1 MIAFTLAQLAAFAPC
16 EVLAGNAVKLP
27 VEQVTITHVSTSSQ
41 EIGENCLFIP
51 LKGERFD
58 AHKFIAD
65 ALSRGAVACA
75 THLSE
80 EEILALLSPEEQE
93 RYHKWREQ
101 AYLLKCTDTLRL
113 LGRCGELV
121 RNQSPA
127 LIGAITGSCG
137 KTSAKEMTAAILSH
151 CGSTLYT
158 AGNFNNDVGVPLTL
172 LRLDEKQPFAI
183 IEQGASHLQD
193 IARTAEFVAADYAL
207 ITNVGEAHILGF
219 GSREG
224 VYKGKS
230 EILDHLFTLHPVD
243 KSEQSPTAALKR
255 EVGFGIVPADSLW
268 WPRWQEDYAEAV
280 QHGKLLSFGESEQ
293 ATMQVSHIVEQGE
306 KLSFHLHCHD
316 ERFPLD
322 GDFCLQMLG
331 RHNALNAAGAALL
344 SLVMGANAE
353 AVQLGLN
360 SSQLISGRLTPEHY
374 GQLTVIDDAYNA
386 SFNAVL
392 AAVDTLSK
400 QQGVRILV
408 LGDMGELGDA
418 EIELHEQ
425 VGAYAAGKIDWLVCI
440 GPLSQYCVEAMGH
453 KACHFLKHED
463 LLAVLEAHVS
473 ECLDAGKEVCCLVK
487 GSHAM
492 HMEKVVS
499 ALQELG
505 KKRLASE
512 AASK

>member
-16 EVLAGNAVKLP
+16 EVLAGNAVKLS

-93 RYHKWREQ
+93 RYHQWREQ

-121 RNQSPA
+121 RHKSPA

-243 KSEQSPTAALKR
+243 KIEQSPTAALKR
-255 EVGFGIVPADSLW
+255 EVGFGIVPADSPW
-268 WPRWQEDYAEAV
+268 WPRWQEDYAAAV
-280 QHGKLLSFGESEQ
+280 QQ
-293 ATMQVSHIVEQGE
+293 
-306 KLSFHLHCHD
+306 
-316 ERFPLD
+316 
-322 GDFCLQMLG
+322 
-331 RHNALNAAGAALL
+331 
-344 SLVMGANAE
+344 
-353 AVQLGLN
+353 GLN

-418 EIELHEQ
+418 EIELHEK
-425 VGAYAAGKIDWLVCI
+425 VGAYAVGKIDWLVCI
-440 GPLSQYCVEAMGH
+440 GPLSQYCVEAMGQ

-505 KKRLASE
+505 KKRLAGKAE
-512 AASK
+512 SK